1 MNVNEEIITSST
13 VQVGILNSNENK
25 RNSAKRRKSA
35 ASNICRQG
43 RNYQATQENIRNEQT
58 EKRENKLLLQLICI
72 FWLVTLVLTLIA
84 ISYCFI

>member
-1 MNVNEEIITSST
+1 MDLNEEITTSST
-13 VQVGILNSNENK
+13 VQGNVSYSNENK

-58 EKRENKLLLQLICI
+58 EKRENKLLLQLTCI